1 MVRRDA
7 GRVPILDFIAERLRE
22 LRRKHNLTQEQ
33 VATLLGTD
41 LRWYQRVEMKE
52 KDIRASTI
60 DRLAA
65 VFGVTTVEFLAADL
79 PEKTKVGR
87 LADAPHK
94 PRKAARR
101 APSVE
106 K

>member
-7 GRVPILDFIAERLRE
+7 WRVPILDFIAERLRE

-65 VFGVTTVEFLAADL
+65 VFGVTTVEFLAAGL

-87 LADAPHK
+87 PANAPHK
-94 PRKAARR
+94 PRKAVRR

>member
-1 MVRRDA
+1 M
-7 GRVPILDFIAERLRE
+7 PILEFIAQRLRE
-22 LRRKHNLTQEQ
+22 LRRKHDLTQEQ
-33 VATLLGTD
+33 VATLLRTD

-65 VFGVTTVEFLAADL
+65 IYGVTSLDFLAEKS
-79 PEKTKVGR
+79 PETKVVTR
-87 LADAPHK
+87 PANAPHK
-94 PRKAARR
+94 PRKTAQRKRR
-101 APSVE
+101 GE